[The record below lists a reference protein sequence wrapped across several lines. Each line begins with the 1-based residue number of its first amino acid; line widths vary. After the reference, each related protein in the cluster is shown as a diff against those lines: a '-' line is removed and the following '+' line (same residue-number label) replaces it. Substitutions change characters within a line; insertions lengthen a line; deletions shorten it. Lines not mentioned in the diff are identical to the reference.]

1 METRSSFIR
10 LLALCLAL
18 LLGAAVFIFYQ
29 ASYKAGE
36 ELVREFDA
44 REAKTLD
51 MVLWLV
57 QSRAP
62 YQGID
67 PLRDLAGELSR
78 RFGVRV
84 TYVEG
89 GKVLAE
95 SALGPAETDKMDDH
109 SQRPEIAD
117 ARKSG
122 FGKFVRYSTTLQTT
136 LCYMAKP
143 VSGVPGLPDGVLR
156 IAVPYTTVQKVL
168 DESRSQFL
176 AVVAA
181 MAACA
186 AALAVFVI
194 LRARGMLRSFSMAV
208 DDLGREQ
215 APDKIRVCPGSE
227 FKPLVDSI
235 NVLAKRARKN
245 IRRLQDTRSQFEAV
259 LANMADAVAVL
270 DKDGTI
276 IMHNAAL
283 ETLLGVG
290 PQSCTGRHVLE
301 SGLGVD
307 VFRAVSE
314 ALDAGGSGPPR
325 FQARLATGR
334 DADVDLVPYLTAR
347 GKRRVILVLHDVTA
361 MKNAER
367 ILREFVI
374 DASHQLRTPLT
385 SIQGY
390 ASTLMDAPPGDPVQA
405 KSMLATILKKSQ
417 DMGSVVTA
425 LLGKAS
431 PQADDAPPKQ

>member
-1 METRSSFIR
+1 METRSSFVR

-18 LLGAAVFIFYQ
+18 LLGAAVFVFHQ
-29 ASYKAGE
+29 ATSRAGE

-62 YQGID
+62 YQGLE
-67 PLRDLAGELSR
+67 PLRSLAGELSG

-84 TYVEG
+84 TYVSN

-95 SALGPAETDKMDDH
+95 SDLGPAETEKMDDH

-136 LCYMAKP
+136 LCYMARP
-143 VSGVPGLPDGVLR
+143 VSGVAGLPDGVLR
-156 IAVPYTTVQKVL
+156 IAVPYTSVQKVL
-168 DESRSQFL
+168 EESRSQFF
-176 AVVAA
+176 AVIAA
-181 MAACA
+181 MAVCA
-186 AALAVFVI
+186 AALAAFMI
-194 LRARGMLRSFSMAV
+194 FRARGMLRSFSMAV
-208 DDLGREQ
+208 DDLGRET

-227 FKPLVDSI
+227 FKPLVESI

-276 IMHNAAL
+276 ILHNAAL
-283 ETLLGVG
+283 EALLGAG
-290 PQSCTGRHVLE
+290 PQACVGRHVLE

-307 VFRAVSE
+307 VFRAVSS
-314 ALDAGGSGPPR
+314 ALESDGSGPPR
-325 FQARLATGR
+325 FQARLASGR
-334 DADVDLVPYLTAR
+334 DADVDLVPYVTSR

-367 ILREFVI
+367 VLRDFVI

-390 ASTLMDAPPGDPVQA
+390 AATLMDTPPDEPAQA
-405 KSMLATILKKSQ
+405 RSMLATILKKSQ
-417 DMGSVVTA
+417 DMGAVVTT

-431 PQADDAPPKQ
+431 PQAGDSPRNQ